1 MRKKAYKA
9 LSRLQSKFLSVGGLD
24 VMMNM
29 DKDLF
34 LIESKRIFKDYYKGK
49 YNSRYYLKKFN
60 ELNGSL
66 YNRFKN
72 NQETRYDKVRIE
84 NASVELLNL
93 KEDNPGKVIIKLPKK
108 EVKKDIRTEFI
119 PISTP
124 YWFYKD
130 QLIDIKNLNKPI
142 VIEINNRPE
151 TEYNNPAFALLG
163 YVSFR
168 DSIFKEFD
176 SSVILEIVD
185 MEDYFLFNFVSP

>member
-60 ELNGSL
+60 ELNESL
-66 YNRFKN
+66 YNRFEN

-84 NASVELLNL
+84 NASVKLLNL
-93 KEDNPGKVIIKLPKK
+93 KEDNPEKVIIKLPKK

-130 QLIDIKNLNKPI
+130 QLTDIKNLNKPI

-151 TEYNNPAFALLG
+151 TEYNNPALALLE

>member
-108 EVKKDIRTEFI
+108 EVKKDRKTDFI

>member
-9 LSRLQSKFLSVGGLD
+9 LSRLQSKFLSSGGLD
-24 VMMNM
+24 VMLNMN
-29 DKDLF
+29 KDLF

-72 NQETRYDKVRIE
+72 NQETRYDKARIE
-84 NASVELLNL
+84 NASVKLLNL
-93 KEDNPGKVIIKLPKK
+93 KEDNPEKVIIKLPKK

-151 TEYNNPAFALLG
+151 TEYNNPALALLG

>member
-84 NASVELLNL
+84 NASVKLLNL
-93 KEDNPGKVIIKLPKK
+93 KEDNPEKVIIKLPKK

-151 TEYNNPAFALLG
+151 TEYNNPALALLG